1 MFRQNDISC
10 CHRRRDQDNVSDHL
24 ELGKAL
30 GSWRACAGTFPEVVD
45 VLRGWV
51 GLIVGFNECKLTI
64 IVLEVT
70 MKPG

>member
-1 MFRQNDISC
+1 
-10 CHRRRDQDNVSDHL
+10 L
-24 ELGKAL
+24 ELGKTL
-30 GSWRACAGTFPEVVD
+30 GSWRACAGTFPGVVD

-51 GLIVGFNECKLTI
+51 GLIVGFNERKLNI